1 MFKSKFTGTKRTIA
15 RFIIAIF
22 FMMVC
27 AAQIISGC
35 RMIEANNTIT
45 TFSTYEDYDN
55 FKPGQIV
62 TGVIK
67 DYAFSLTE
75 NVDENQ
81 GGGYVNPSVES
92 SNGSLILYFAKSST
106 GKIMLF
112 RARVDSPMSESM
124 SKLHK
129 KEIDEVY
136 YKGVVKTMTAS
147 YSQTLRQKL
156 FLKQF
161 KKDIDIK
168 MSEKEN
174 FLELMIDMSPTNA
187 GYSQKAIIATFV
199 GAGLVFLA
207 AILVMLKPI
216 KDAYISVLSEK
227 GGYLNKPVVEKDD
240 LVFELQ
246 GFYEGEE
253 QKNDDFFV
261 NTDYNI
267 RDYGV
272 NKDNDSPA
280 DKSQLPTS
288 KDDPA
293 MNRGE
298 NGEALFYTGEV
309 NEEGNF
315 YVSSKREATTEF
327 GKETL
332 NKRY

>member
-75 NVDENQ
+75 NVDEDL
-81 GGGYVNPSVES
+81 G
-92 SNGSLILYFAKSST
+92 NGSLILYFAKSST

-112 RARVDSPMSESM
+112 RARVDSDMSELM

-136 YKGVVKTMTAS
+136 YKGTVKTMTDR
-147 YSQTLRQKL
+147 YSQALRQEL
-156 FLKQF
+156 FFKQF
-161 KKDIDIK
+161 DKEFDIK
-168 MSEKEN
+168 MTDKDT

-199 GAGLVFLA
+199 GAALVFLA